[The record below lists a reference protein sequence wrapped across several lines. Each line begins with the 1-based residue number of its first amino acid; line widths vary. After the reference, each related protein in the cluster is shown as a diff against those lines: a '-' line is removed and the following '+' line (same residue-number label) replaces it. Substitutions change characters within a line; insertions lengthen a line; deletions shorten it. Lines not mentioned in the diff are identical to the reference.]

1 LIPGP
6 PLVPDYVR
14 HVRLSGVVVGLLL
27 LGLGL
32 GFAFQWEPVTDLW
45 PWSDSRLSY
54 VFIGSILAATAVPVI
69 WIGLSGE
76 LRAGV
81 AGALNLAVTFG
92 GVSAFLFQ
100 LDGQRNQPDLLP
112 AAWGAAAACVLA
124 LGFAFWAR
132 RFEVQDRRLTPPHVR
147 ASCALF
153 AAVVLVVGL
162 ALTLHAD
169 VFPWPLRSESSVIF
183 GWIFLG
189 PAVYFAAAALSP
201 YWANATGQLLGFLAY
216 DLVLLPPFL
225 ARFDDVTSGDLLSLI
240 VYTAIL
246 LYSGGL
252 AIYHL
257 FLDERTRVWGPRRT
271 ATSI

>member
-1 LIPGP
+1 M
-6 PLVPDYVR
+6 PDYVR
-14 HVRLSGVVVGLLL
+14 YVRWSGAVVGTLL

-32 GFAFQWEPVTDLW
+32 AFAFQWDPVTDLW
-45 PWSDSRLSY
+45 PWPDSRLSY
-54 VFIGSILAATAVPVI
+54 VFIGSILAATAVPVV

-76 LRAGV
+76 LGAGV
-81 AGALNLAVTFG
+81 AGALNLAVTFA

-100 LDGQRNQPDLLP
+100 LDGQRNQPDLQP

-132 RFEVQDRRLTPPHVR
+132 RFGIQDRRPTPPHVR

-183 GWIFLG
+183 GWIFIG
-189 PAVYFAAAALSP
+189 PAVYFAAAARSV
-201 YWANATGQLLGFLAY
+201 YWAEATGQLLGFLAY

-225 ARFDDVTSGDLLSLI
+225 AHFDDVSSGDLISLI

-246 LYSGGL
+246 VYSGGL
-252 AIYHL
+252 ATYHL
-257 FLDERTRVWGPRRT
+257 FFDERTRVWGLRRS
-271 ATSI
+271 ARV